1 VRTGNR
7 RDVIGR
13 LARMIVAGP
22 GSATGRDPLGNT
34 GRAKVPATE
43 PMPLPDDLTALL
55 AAY

>member
-1 VRTGNR
+1 
-7 RDVIGR
+7 
-13 LARMIVAGP
+13 MIVAGP